1 MGMVSVSRM
10 TVISSDGHV
19 AARMRDYRP
28 YLDAAF
34 LQDFD
39 DFLVE
44 YEQHGVVTTDP
55 TNISERLDP
64 ELAESWRRDV
74 AEPGRLDAMWDP
86 QRRIAEMDREGIT
99 AEVLFQ
105 EFATPFMMSSP
116 TRAASLKIAEASIEQ
131 QSAGYR
137 AYNRWLADFRSATP
151 ERWIGMAAI
160 SFHDIDAAIAE
171 IHAAKD
177 LGFGGIAVPAVP
189 DTDRLYQAEYDP
201 IWAAMQDLDLVAN
214 IHVAIA
220 NKIPTYLDPP
230 TTTAGRALV
239 GADIFTGARSLLP
252 TLIFGGVLER
262 YPRLKVV
269 FTETHSDWVRGA
281 LLRMDHAYQRS
292 DLKRDIREV
301 IPLPPSHYWQ
311 RQCYL
316 GSSIFSRAEVA
327 ARDTIGVD
335 KMMMGMDFPHSEGAW
350 RHGTLTYLQA
360 TFGTEHV
367 PEEDARRMLHS
378 NAATVYG
385 FDLTALDRICAQHGL
400 DTTTLLTPPTTQPDL
415 RGDLNRPLIPA

>member
-1 MGMVSVSRM
+1 MVSVSRM

-34 LQDFD
+34 RQDFD
-39 DFLVE
+39 DFLLE

-55 TNISERLDP
+55 TNISERLDA

-160 SFHDIDAAIAE
+160 SFHDIDAAIGE

-292 DLKRDIREV
+292 DLKRDIRDV
-301 IPLPPSHYWQ
+301 IPLPPSEYWQ
-311 RQCYL
+311 RQCHI
-316 GSSIFSRAEVA
+316 GSSIFSRAEIA
-327 ARDTIGVD
+327 ARQSIGVD
-335 KMMMGMDFPHSEGAW
+335 KMMIGMDFPHSEGAW
-350 RHGTLTYLQA
+350 RHGTLNYLQA
-360 TFGTEHV
+360 TFGAEHV
-367 PEEDARRMLHS
+367 PETDARRMLHH
-378 NAATVYG
+378 NATSVYG
-385 FDLTALDRICAQHGL
+385 FDLPALDRISAQIGL
-400 DTTTLLTPPTTQPDL
+400 DTNTLLTPPDTQPDL